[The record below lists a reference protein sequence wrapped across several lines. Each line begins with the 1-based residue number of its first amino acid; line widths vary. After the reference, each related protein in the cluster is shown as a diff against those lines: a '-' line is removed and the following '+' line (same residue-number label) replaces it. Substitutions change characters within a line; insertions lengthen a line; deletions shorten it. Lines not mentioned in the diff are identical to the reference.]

1 MSKSRKFVTFILFM
15 IALQM
20 KVKIGTCF
28 PVVFLLFMKGIMS
41 TFYGPF
47 SPRRMLDIFRTTGG
61 VVISPKRLNLEN
73 SQKNLKNITL
83 RYL

>member
-41 TFYGPF
+41 TFFGP
-47 SPRRMLDIFRTTGG
+47 SVRAVCKIA
-61 VVISPKRLNLEN
+61 
-73 SQKNLKNITL
+73 
-83 RYL
+83 